1 MIIAAISSCYV
12 RDVLNTFKV
21 GLPKWWP
28 GCFVNNTHKKR
39 KMNKEIEESMPSMSA
54 ALSLLVK
61 CHVNGLTDAAALVG
75 SASELESTAISR
87 LRDHVSSI
95 VRDCATGITVD
106 SVLEIDLSEDLLVLQ
121 LTNDLEDVT
130 GVPAADI
137 RAWLATVDVD
147 AESDETPEPEAE
159 MTPAE
164 PVDPSS
170 IVFEYECGLREGDHI
185 AIHPFGSV
193 GTVITPDAK
202 FAGNTVAYSNS
213 EGEKWRVMT
222 RAISEA
228 RRDDRQLVRTD
239 VDGVVHFRDV
249 ALGQAAITVDVDET
263 ESEASETPAKQPYVY
278 PCGLQAGDR
287 VDGLHEKG
295 RLVGTVWPSPPG
307 HSPFRVCVSGAR
319 TEIGLETAY
328 LEPRHI
334 TEATRGGI
342 SLIKQFGDNETRFVM
357 PEASVAEFDQETA
370 EAASVRKLQQLVSHY
385 PCGIEAGD
393 QVVLEPFTDPVDV
406 ISSVGGK
413 RLRYLDTDGCENQ
426 APFTSIT
433 EAYRNGVRLIIS
445 GNLDD
450 PYFSLLKVDN

>member
-1 MIIAAISSCYV
+1 MSKETEELVPDNTAQITLSLSCRVRGLTDPSKLVDGIAAIE
-12 RDVLNTFKV
+12 
-21 GLPKWWP
+21 
-28 GCFVNNTHKKR
+28 KR
-39 KMNKEIEESMPSMSA
+39 VVMQ
-54 ALSLLVK
+54 
-61 CHVNGLTDAAALVG
+61 
-75 SASELESTAISR
+75 
-87 LRDHVSSI
+87 LRDHVSSL
-95 VRDCATGITVD
+95 VRGCAAGVTCEYSIELGFSDDI
-106 SVLEIDLSEDLLVLQ
+106 LLLQ
-121 LTNDLEDVT
+121 LTDDLEDVT
-130 GVPAADI
+130 GVPAEAI
-137 RAWLATVDVD
+137 RTWLADVGID
-147 AESDETPEPEAE
+147 VEPDETPEPEAE
-159 MTPAE
+159 TTPAE

-185 AIHPFGSV
+185 VIRPFASV
-193 GTVITPDAK
+193 GTVTTPDAK
-202 FAGNTVAYSNS
+202 FANTVAYSNS

-228 RRDDRQLVRTD
+228 RRDGRRLVRTE

-249 ALGQAAITVDVDET
+249 ALGQASVTVDVDET

-328 LEPRHI
+328 FEPRHI

-370 EAASVRKLQQLVSHY
+370 EAAPVRKLQQLVSHY

-406 ISSVGGK
+406 LSSVGGK
-413 RLRYLDTDGCENQ
+413 RLRYLDTDGCANQ